1 MFTSNL
7 EVSARRTQL
16 LAKVERQQGGPTS
29 RAGTLR
35 PYLKEIG
42 LNKNRANECE
52 RIAAIP
58 EPKLTAAFEERA
70 REGGR
75 PSENRPGS
83 GQFRA
88 YLREIGL
95 TR

>member
-1 MFTSNL
+1 M
-7 EVSARRTQL
+7 SARPTQL
-16 LAKVERQQGGPTS
+16 LAKVERPERERSTDGAYVSGRDTGF
-29 RAGTLR
+29 RG
-35 PYLKEIG
+35 YLKQIG

-58 EPKLTAAFEERA
+58 EPKFRAAF
-70 REGGR
+70 GGR
-75 PSENRPGS
+75 PSENCPGS